1 MILLDTHVLIYLLFE
16 EGRLGRQTRQLI
28 AEAWPTNNVAVSA
41 ITFWEVAMLHE
52 KGRMT
57 LLRNIESWRDS
68 LFDDGLVEIPMDGKI
83 GIRANT
89 LLDFHADPAD
99 RIIVATALEGHR
111 LITADRRILQ
121 WPGPLNR
128 MSATA

>member
-16 EGRLGRQTRQLI
+16 ESRLGRQTRQLI
-28 AEAWPTNNVAVSA
+28 AEAWPSNNVAVSA

-68 LFDDGLVEIPMDGKI
+68 LFEDGLVEIPMDGKI
-83 GIRANT
+83 GIRN
-89 LLDFHADPAD
+89 HSK
-99 RIIVATALEGHR
+99 H
-111 LITADRRILQ
+111 ITGL
-121 WPGPLNR
+121 
-128 MSATA
+128 SC

>member
-16 EGRLGRQTRQLI
+16 ESRLGRQTRQLI
-28 AEAWPTNNVAVSA
+28 ADAWPADNVAVSA

-57 LLRNIESWRDS
+57 LLRNIESWRTS
-68 LFDDGLVEIPMDGKI
+68 LLDDGLVEIAVNGQI

-89 LLDFHADPAD
+89 LPDFHSDPAD

-111 LITADRRILQ
+111 LITADRRILE
-121 WPGPLNR
+121 WPGLFNR
-128 MSATA
+128 LSARA